1 MAENMNKPAIRFA
14 GFTEAWEQRKL
25 SSIVDRVT
33 RKNTELQSTLPLTIS
48 AQYGLVDH
56 ITYFNNRV
64 ASQNI
69 SNYYLVKNGE
79 FAYNKSSSD
88 GYPFGAVKRLDLY
101 EMGVLSTL
109 YIVFAL
115 RDSSVDSDFLVT
127 YYDTDNWH
135 KQVSERAAEGARN
148 HGLLNISAED
158 FLDTDLMIPSDIR
171 EQQLIGAFLK
181 KLDNLI
187 TLHQRELEKLKNIK
201 KACLEKMFV

>member
-1 MAENMNKPAIRFA
+1 
-14 GFTEAWEQRKL
+14 
-25 SSIVDRVT
+25 
-33 RKNTELQSTLPLTIS
+33 
-48 AQYGLVDH
+48 
-56 ITYFNNRV
+56 
-64 ASQNI
+64 
-69 SNYYLVKNGE
+69 
-79 FAYNKSSSD
+79 
-88 GYPFGAVKRLDLY
+88 
-101 EMGVLSTL
+101 MGVLSTL

-187 TLHQRELEKLKNIK
+187 TLHQR
-201 KACLEKMFV
+201 